1 MKRFNFLLEDHLN
14 NDQSLE
20 VDVMRFVAIIGIIFW
35 IIFAMIKSIPF
46 THDPKK
52 TIETTQDL
60 VTTIELLPEKISAPE
75 SVQEDRSQVK
85 AKEPL
90 KGLHFQ
96 FQSLEDLIAMLI
108 NNKAKIYCRAANE
121 GFDFIFEGSLSGDVL
136 EFKSATDIP
145 NKMWE
150 LKNGE
155 DREYFIRE
163 LGRTIPDVKAFD
175 LLQVMVLFSDSHLD
189 SKVETMLTKL
199 NQEKKNGI
207 LSVSSSGQI
216 KFQEFELNKDQ
227 KKKSLLEGHDEAD

>member
-1 MKRFNFLLEDHLN
+1 MKRLNFLLEDHLN

-52 TIETTQDL
+52 TIETIQDL
-60 VTTIELLPEKISAPE
+60 VKTNKPIVENISEPEP
-75 SVQEDRSQVK
+75 VPEDRPQVK

-96 FQSLEDLIAMLI
+96 FQSLEDLIDMLK
-108 NNKAKIYCRAANE
+108 NNKAKIYCRAVNK
-121 GFDFIFEGSLSGDVL
+121 GFDLIFEGYLSEGIL

-145 NKMWE
+145 KKMWE

-155 DREYFIRE
+155 DREYFIKE
-163 LGRTIPDVKAFD
+163 LGRTIPDIKSFNM
-175 LLQVMVLFSDSHLD
+175 LQVMVLFSDSRID

-216 KFQEFELNKDQ
+216 KFHEFELNKNQ
-227 KKKSLLEGHDEAD
+227 KKKSFLEGHDEAN

>member
-1 MKRFNFLLEDHLN
+1 MKRFNFLFEDHLN

-46 THDPKK
+46 THDPQK
-52 TIETTQDL
+52 TIETIQDL
-60 VTTIELLPEKISAPE
+60 VSIIEPLTENISAPE
-75 SVQEDRSQVK
+75 SVQEDRPQILVN
-85 AKEPL
+85 EPL

-96 FQSLEDLIAMLI
+96 FQSLEDLITMLN
-108 NNKAKIYCRAANE
+108 NNKVKIYCRAVNK
-121 GFDFIFEGSLSGDVL
+121 GFDLIFEGYLSGDVL

-145 NKMWE
+145 KKMWE
-150 LKNGE
+150 LKNGA

-163 LGRTIPDVKAFD
+163 LGRTISDVKSFNR
-175 LLQVMVLFSDSHLD
+175 LQVMVLFSDSRID
-189 SKVETMLTKL
+189 SKVETMLSEL

-216 KFQEFELNKDQ
+216 KFHEFK
-227 KKKSLLEGHDEAD
+227 